1 MGRPSVFL
9 DRDGTVIVDK
19 VHLTDP
25 DDVELVPGAAE
36 AVRRL
41 NEAGLFTVIV
51 SNQSVV
57 ARGLATHEMVRAAN
71 DRVQE
76 LLLEEGAYIDAF
88 YYCPHHEDFSGPCDC
103 RKPKP
108 GMLFDASVEHDL
120 DLARSFMVGD
130 WWSDVGAGHAA
141 GVTTIL
147 VRGSSWDGVP
157 VETKLREHGLA
168 PGRTAEGLGQA
179 VDLILEEIGSG

>member
-1 MGRPSVFL
+1 MDRPAVFL
-9 DRDGTVIVDK
+9 DRDGTVIVDR

-25 DDVELVPGAAE
+25 DDVELLPGVAGAI
-36 AVRRL
+36 RRL
-41 NEAGLFTVIV
+41 NEAGLFTAIV

-76 LLLEEGAYIDAF
+76 LLLEEGAYIDAY

-108 GMLFDASVEHDL
+108 GMLFDAVVEHDL
-120 DLARSFMVGD
+120 DLERSFMVGD
-130 WWSDVGAGHAA
+130 WWSDVSAGQAA

-147 VRGSSWDGVP
+147 VRGSSWDGIP
-157 VETKLREHGLA
+157 VETKLEEHGLR
-168 PGRTAEGLGQA
+168 PDITVDSLGKA
-179 VDLILEEIGSG
+179 VDLILEDLKDH